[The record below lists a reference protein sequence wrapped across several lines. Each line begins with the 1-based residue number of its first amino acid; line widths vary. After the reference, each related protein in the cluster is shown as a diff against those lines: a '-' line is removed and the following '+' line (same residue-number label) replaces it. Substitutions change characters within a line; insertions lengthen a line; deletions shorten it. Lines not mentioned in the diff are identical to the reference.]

1 MEEHSANRS
10 GGGRL
15 TAMSGHFQPRCR
27 PPVGLVR
34 PVAVDP
40 AGRSGPTRRQ
50 AQGRRWRRTTEGHY
64 VPVDGTIDC
73 FEQRVLEQSI
83 RLPPGGAVTGR
94 AALRLA
100 GAAFFDGIAPDGRT
114 PLPVPLVVPP
124 TSRIRSTP
132 ESVVSREPLLADEMT
147 LLHGIPA
154 TVPVR
159 ALFDEVRL
167 LGAREGTVA
176 VDMTAAAVLVSC
188 RELGDYLD
196 RHRRWRR
203 SAVVE
208 QALRYASEESAS
220 PGESRMRL
228 LWVVDARLPRPL
240 VNQPVFDD
248 RGRLLGVADLL
259 DPVAGVVGEYD
270 GSSHRTA
277 RRHAADV
284 GREHGM
290 RQAGLEYF
298 TVTGPDL
305 GDAVR
310 VVERMCCTRARALA
324 RPGRRGWTLE
334 PPEGWVPF
342 ETAADRLDRRD
353 WLRARDAGA

>member
-1 MEEHSANRS
+1 
-10 GGGRL
+10 
-15 TAMSGHFQPRCR
+15 
-27 PPVGLVR
+27 VR
-34 PVAVDP
+34 PVVVDP

-50 AQGRRWRRTTEGHY
+50 AQGRRWRRTSEGHY
-64 VPVDGTIDC
+64 VPVDGTPDC
-73 FEQRVLEQSI
+73 FEQRVLEQSV

-100 GAAFFDGIAPDGRT
+100 GAAFFDGLATDGRT
-114 PLPVPLVVPP
+114 PLAVPLVVPRS
-124 TSRIRSTP
+124 SRIRATP
-132 ESVVSREPLLADEMT
+132 GSVVSREPLPADERIR
-147 LLHGIPA
+147 LHGIPA

-188 RELGDYLD
+188 RELREYLD
-196 RHRRWRR
+196 RHRTWRR

-208 QALRYASEESAS
+208 QTLRFASEESAS
-220 PGESRMRL
+220 PGETRMRL
-228 LWVVDARLPRPL
+228 LWSVDAGLPPPL
-240 VNQPVFDD
+240 VNQPVFDH

-259 DPVAGVVGEYD
+259 DPAAGVVGEYD
-270 GSSHRTA
+270 GGSHRTA
-277 RRHAADV
+277 MRHAADV
-284 GREHGM
+284 GREHGL

-305 GDAVR
+305 RDPAR
-310 VVERMCCTRARALA
+310 VVERMRSTRARALA
-324 RPGRRGWTLE
+324 HPRPPPGWTLE
-334 PPEGWVPF
+334 PPEGWRPF

-353 WLRARDAGA
+353 WLRAIDAGA